1 MKKLISLF
9 LALTLAVLL
18 TVPAV
23 AEKTMKIG
31 ELAYLNSDGTLRSG
45 MLVEALKAIRDY
57 SGGFQIFGNGYK
69 PTEEKGIVNADDDEE
84 ITDVIAVE
92 YLDMQTMLRELDAGL
107 IDGMIV
113 YYSVGKYICQ
123 QRDDLTSWLDFD
135 NMDYFL
141 EGMNIKN
148 RFILDQVM
156 GTDFSF
162 MMMEDH
168 AELRDEFNRA
178 IADMKADGTL
188 DALHASMMDTE
199 KGVEIEKIEG
209 AETVKVGVTG
219 DLPPMDF
226 TDELDVPAGFNTA
239 VLSEI
244 SKRIGK
250 NIELV
255 KIYAGARS
263 IALNH
268 GLIDVVFWSRVSA
281 PDKNL
286 YDLIPEKRK
295 LEASIISA
303 AVSLL
308 RHPDIDIPESTIVTD
323 PYYHDL
329 YITIFKKQ

>member
-9 LALTLAVLL
+9 LALTLAALL

-45 MLVEALKAIRDY
+45 MLVEALKSIRDY

-84 ITDVIAVE
+84 ITNVIAVE

-113 YYSVGKYICQ
+113 YYSVGKYMCQ

-168 AELRDEFNRA
+168 ADLRDEFNRA

-188 DALHASMMDTE
+188 DALHASMMNTE
-199 KGVEIEKIEG
+199 KGIEIAKIEG

-263 IALNH
+263 IALNQ

-281 PDKNL
+281 PDKSL

-308 RHPDIDIPESTIVTD
+308 RHPDIDIPESMIVTD